1 MSLQRGK
8 ELLKKL
14 YEIGIQ
20 TEYKEAD
27 EILDELDPIWNKFK
41 NEELVEFL
49 QYSAELRDN
58 KKPKPNT

>member
-20 TEYKEAD
+20 TESKEAD
-27 EILDELDPIWNKFK
+27 EIRDELDPIWNKFT